1 MNGSSAGSP
10 SCSIPDWNEP
20 KLLASLLA
28 LGFLDVMV
36 VVGNSLVI
44 LAVYLSSKL
53 RSVTNLFIVSLAVA
67 DLMVGVA
74 VLPFSSTWQVYE
86 VWIFGGLW
94 CKGWLAVDV
103 WMCTASILN
112 LCAISLDRYIAVT
125 RPVKYP
131 SIMSMGRAKLL
142 ICFVWVLSFSICF
155 PPLIGF
161 VAGSINQRQSLNGS
175 VTVGNVT
182 GIGGGRSGISIGGRN
197 VSTFVGRV
205 EHTTGAADGF
215 GKGYS
220 DASEGYS
227 ESGLEG
233 DYNNSLLITRT
244 LIDTPDGLDSKDFYN
259 GTIGHVMRR
268 DTRTQ
273 GLYSNHSYVESSRS
287 DPCKCELND
296 DPNYVV
302 YSAMG
307 SFFIPM
313 FVMLFFYWRIYKAAV
328 RTTKAINQGFRTT
341 KSGASSKFG
350 NRFDD
355 QRLTLRIHRGRGSSM
370 KNNSTL
376 NIYSSSN
383 NTSTDNSTCNSLTNS
398 PGGYKNSNSNLFKT
412 KEDKL
417 YRTQTMKKY
426 NASPQHDKVKISI
439 SYPSSDCISNLNSS
453 PSNTTATNS
462 STTQLFSDDTH
473 LRVNSKNRN
482 NSVKNSY
489 RRNSDIPQT
498 NTNNSVLVATLNR
511 PKMLGENLTTSH
523 IVKDTSPTY
532 EDQSSGNKPKLINK
546 MGKRNIKAQV
556 KRFRME
562 TKAAKTLAI
571 IVGGFIFCWL
581 PFFSLYL
588 LGGFYPDIIPKT
600 IFNVM
605 FWLGY
610 CNSAVNPLIYALFS
624 KDFRFAF
631 KKIICKCFC
640 AQNTN
645 LRHNTSSKRRFR
657 RDSNQSQVSKRT
669 NRSPSYNYNDNSPL
683 NYTQHQH
690 SDSDQ
695 NANDNSR

>member
-1 MNGSSAGSP
+1 
-10 SCSIPDWNEP
+10 
-20 KLLASLLA
+20 
-28 LGFLDVMV
+28 
-36 VVGNSLVI
+36 
-44 LAVYLSSKL
+44 
-53 RSVTNLFIVSLAVA
+53 
-67 DLMVGVA
+67 
-74 VLPFSSTWQVYE
+74 
-86 VWIFGGLW
+86 
-94 CKGWLAVDV
+94 
-103 WMCTASILN
+103 MCTASILN

-131 SIMSMGRAKLL
+131 SIMSTGRAKLL
-142 ICFVWVLSFSICF
+142 ICFVWVLSFVICF
-155 PPLIGF
+155 PPLIGWKDHKKHLN
-161 VAGSINQRQSLNGS
+161 STLDNSL
-175 VTVGNVT
+175 
-182 GIGGGRSGISIGGRN
+182 GGMLKNAVSNIKDITSIGDGDKGAQSVSDSSDGSRDMRYGMRNYINDGRYR
-197 VSTFVGRV
+197 SSLDRQEITF
-205 EHTTGAADGF
+205 
-215 GKGYS
+215 S
-220 DASEGYS
+220 
-227 ESGLEG
+227 L
-233 DYNNSLLITRT
+233 NNSLTNSLER
-244 LIDTPDGLDSKDFYN
+244 LDNENYYN
-259 GTIGHVMRR
+259 GTISNMTSEIQNRTSTFYENSTYSMRPSAP
-268 DTRTQ
+268 Q
-273 GLYSNHSYVESSRS
+273 CN
-287 DPCKCELND
+287 CELMD
-296 DPNYVV
+296 DPGYVI

-355 QRLTLRIHRGRGSSM
+355 QRLTLRIHRGRGSSV
-370 KNNSTL
+370 KNNSNL

-398 PGGYKNSNSNLFKT
+398 PGGYKSSNSNLFKT

-426 NASPQHDKVKISI
+426 NASAQHDKVKISI
-439 SYPSSDCISNLNSS
+439 SYPSSDCISSNLNSS

-473 LRVNSKNRN
+473 LKVNSKNRN
-482 NSVKNSY
+482 NSIRNTY

-498 NTNNSVLVATLNR
+498 TTNSSVLVANLNIR
-511 PKMLGENLTTSH
+511 PKLLGENLTTSH

-571 IVGGFIFCWL
+571 IVGGFICCWL

-588 LGGFYPDIIPKT
+588 LRGFYPDMIPQPV
-600 IFNVM
+600 FSVM

-610 CNSAVNPLIYALFS
+610 CNSALNPLVYALFS

-640 AQNTN
+640 ARNTN
-645 LRHNTSSKRRFR
+645 LKHDTSSKRKFR
-657 RDSNQSQVSKRT
+657 RDSNQSQASKRT

-683 NYTQHQH
+683 NYTQTQH

-695 NANDNSR
+695 NADLICCDNSR